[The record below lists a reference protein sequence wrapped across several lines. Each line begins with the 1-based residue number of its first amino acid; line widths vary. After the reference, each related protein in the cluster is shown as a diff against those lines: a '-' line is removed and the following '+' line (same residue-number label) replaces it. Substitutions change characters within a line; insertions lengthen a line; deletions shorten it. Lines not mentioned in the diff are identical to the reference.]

1 MCYIGFTMNC
11 ASFPRSFLSVTMS
24 RVIVT
29 IHGTGRTANTFG
41 IAQMQTIAKHL
52 GSTPLHHPVWWGDMI
67 DAGARVTRIG
77 AWTIARLH
85 SLAEFLL
92 GRPSRH
98 AVHIVAHIADT
109 LHRTVNGV
117 DGVIAYL
124 IPSRRRE
131 AIRDRLRQTLAE
143 LTRHGYEIVLISES
157 LGCLVA
163 FDVLREEAYRYNI
176 AAWIT
181 LGCPL
186 NTLVKT
192 GQRNANLGAINPQ
205 TVRRWLNLYAPRDLV
220 AAPIASVFPTYPV
233 RDERIDGARS
243 RLESHRYWN
252 NPRVGAL
259 VAQVLRD

>member
-1 MCYIGFTMNC
+1 MQ
-11 ASFPRSFLSVTMS
+11 A
-24 RVIVT
+24 
-29 IHGTGRTANTFG
+29 
-41 IAQMQTIAKHL
+41 IAEHL
-52 GSTPLHHPVWWGDMI
+52 GDLPHHRPVWWGDMI
-67 DAGARVTRIG
+67 DAGSSVARIG
-77 AWTIARLH
+77 EWTIARLH

-98 AVHIVAHIADT
+98 VVHIVAQIADV
-109 LHRTVNGV
+109 LHRIVNGV
-117 DGVIAYL
+117 DGVIAYF

-131 AIRDRLRQTLAE
+131 TIRDRLRQTLAE
-143 LTRHGYEIVLISES
+143 LTRHGHEIVLISES

-163 FDVLREEAYRYNI
+163 FDVLREEAHHYNI

-192 GQRNANLGAINPQ
+192 RQRDANLGAINLQ
-205 TVRRWLNLYAPRDLV
+205 TVRQWLNLYAPRDLV

-243 RLESHRYWN
+243 RLESHRYWDD
-252 NPRVGAL
+252 PRVSAL
-259 VAQVLRD
+259 VAQIIRD